1 MDLFADSLASRMNLQ
16 ANPYSMIF
24 PKLDTAFLPT
34 FDDELIPDPKIAA
47 ACNND
52 SLCISDATISGLVS
66 MGVDTKS
73 GQAAVQNSVA
83 QISKIIEYLIS
94 WSPIYF
100 FFIKNRWGIY
110 FPPPFCNVNKK
121 WVVEK

>member
-1 MDLFADSLASRMNLQ
+1 MNFQ

-24 PKLDTAFLPT
+24 PKLDTAFQPT
-34 FDDELIPDPKIAA
+34 FDDELIPDPSIVA

-83 QISKIIEYLIS
+83 QISKILEYSI
-94 WSPIYF
+94 
-100 FFIKNRWGIY
+100 
-110 FPPPFCNVNKK
+110 
-121 WVVEK
+121 